1 MTSLPE
7 KLAEISRSAGVRSAY
22 GDPVLVDGITIV
34 PVALVY
40 YGFGG
45 GEGESAEGAGSGGF
59 GGPGHGAGG
68 GGGGVSIPVGAYV
81 KSEGAVR
88 FEPNVISVLAVG
100 IPFVWVVGKT
110 LSHVIRALKK

>member
-40 YGFGG
+40 YGFGA
-45 GEGESAEGAGSGGF
+45 GEGESTQGSVSGM

-81 KSEGAVR
+81 KSEGRVR
-88 FEPNVISVLAVG
+88 FEPNVISLLAVG

-110 LSHVIRALKK
+110 LGHLIRALKK